1 MRNENKWKEDL
12 VELLYLVVLL
22 LAIYFFFD

>member
-12 VELLYLVVLL
+12 VDLLYLIVLL